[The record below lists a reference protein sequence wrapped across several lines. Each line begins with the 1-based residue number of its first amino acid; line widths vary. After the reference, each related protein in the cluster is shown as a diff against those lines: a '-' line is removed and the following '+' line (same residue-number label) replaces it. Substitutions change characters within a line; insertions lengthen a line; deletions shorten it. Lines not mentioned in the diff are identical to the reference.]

1 MTEAASCVPV
11 SWLRLERYAL
21 GELGPDERT
30 EIAGHLAAC
39 TGCRAR
45 SDLIAGDAGRE
56 LPPLPTAPPSRSA
69 TRRPGWLAFAAVW
82 AMAAAVFLIVWTRP
96 GDEPRLGGRRI
107 AVKGGD
113 VTIELV
119 RERAGSIAWEPT
131 SFTADDRF
139 KLLLTCAPPLH
150 VYADLVVFQSDGP
163 AFPGA
168 ASLIG
173 CGNRIP
179 LPTSFR
185 ITGPGDASICVAAAP
200 DAPPSR
206 AGLAGGESALTGP
219 HVCLHLDRP

>member
-1 MTEAASCVPV
+1 MLVVWA
-11 SWLRLERYAL
+11 
-21 GELGPDERT
+21 
-30 EIAGHLAAC
+30 
-39 TGCRAR
+39 
-45 SDLIAGDAGRE
+45 
-56 LPPLPTAPPSRSA
+56 
-69 TRRPGWLAFAAVW
+69 RPGE
-82 AMAAAVFLIVWTRP
+82 TP
-96 GDEPRLGGRRI
+96 HLGGRRI

-139 KLLLTCAPPLH
+139 KLLLTCAPPLR
-150 VYADLVVFQSDGP
+150 VYADLVVLQSDGP

-185 ITGPGDASICVAAAP
+185 ITGPGDASICVAVDP

-206 AGLAGGESALTGP
+206 GRLASGEPAVPGP

>member
-1 MTEAASCVPV
+1 MTEAGSCVPV

-21 GELGPDERT
+21 DEVGADERK

-39 TGCRAR
+39 PGCRAR
-45 SDLIAGDAGRE
+45 ADLIAGDASRE
-56 LPPLPTAPPSRSA
+56 LPPLPSAPPAWS
-69 TRRPGWLAFAAVW
+69 TRRRPRWLAQAAAWATAAAILLVVW
-82 AMAAAVFLIVWTRP
+82 ARP
-96 GDEPRLGGRRI
+96 GDSPHLGGRRI

-119 RERAGSIAWEPT
+119 RERAGTIAWEPT

-139 KLLLTCAPPLH
+139 KLLLTCAPPPR
-150 VYADLVVFQSDGP
+150 VYADLVVLQSDGP
-163 AFPGA
+163 AFPAA

-173 CGNRIP
+173 CGNRVP

-185 ITGPGDASICVAAAP
+185 ITGPGDASICVALDP
-200 DAPPSR
+200 DGPPSR
-206 AGLAGGESALTGP
+206 ARLAGP

>member
-1 MTEAASCVPV
+1 VTEAVPCVPV

-21 GELGPDERT
+21 GELGPVERT

-39 TGCRAR
+39 PGCRAR
-45 SDLIAGDAGRE
+45 ADLIAGDGGRE
-56 LPPLPTAPPSRSA
+56 LPALPSAPPSRST
-69 TRRPGWLAFAAVW
+69 TRHPGWLACAV
-82 AMAAAVFLIVWTRP
+82 AAAVAVLLVVWARP
-96 GDEPRLGGRRI
+96 GDEPHLGGRRI

-150 VYADLVVFQSDGP
+150 VYADLVVLQGDGP

-168 ASLIG
+168 PALIG

-179 LPTSFR
+179 LPTAFR
-185 ITGPGDASICVAAAP
+185 ITGPGDASVCVAVDP

-206 AGLAGGESALTGP
+206 ARLAGGGPAVSGP
-219 HVCLHLDRP
+219 HVCMHLDRP

>member
-1 MTEAASCVPV
+1 MTEAVSCVPV
-11 SWLRLERYAL
+11 SWLRLELYAL
-21 GELGPDERT
+21 GEVGADERT

-39 TGCRAR
+39 PICRERA
-45 SDLIAGDAGRE
+45 DLIAGDGGRE
-56 LPPLPTAPPSRSA
+56 LPPLPAPPPSRP
-69 TRRPGWLAFAAVW
+69 TRHPRWFAFAAVLATAATILLVVW
-82 AMAAAVFLIVWTRP
+82 ARP
-96 GDEPRLGGRRI
+96 ANEPPLGGQRI

-139 KLLLTCAPPLH
+139 KLLLTCAAPLH
-150 VYADLVVFQSDGP
+150 VYADLVVLQGDGP

-168 ASLIG
+168 PSLIG

-185 ITGPGDASICVAAAP
+185 ITGPGDASVCVAVAP
-200 DAPPSR
+200 DEPPSR
-206 AGLAGGESALTGP
+206 ARLAGGEHAPGP
-219 HVCLHLDRP
+219 RVCLHLDRR

>member
-1 MTEAASCVPV
+1 MMEAVSCVPV

-30 EIAGHLAAC
+30 NIAGHLASC
-39 TGCRAR
+39 PGCRAR
-45 SDLIAGDAGRE
+45 ADLIAGDGGRE
-56 LPPLPTAPPSRSA
+56 LPPLPPAPTARTT
-69 TRRPGWLAFAAVW
+69 TRHPGWLAFAVGA
-82 AMAAAVFLIVWTRP
+82 AAAVLLVVWARP
-96 GDEPRLGGRRI
+96 ADEPQPSGRRL
-107 AVKGGD
+107 AVKGGE

-150 VYADLVVFQSDGP
+150 VYADLVVLQSDGP

-168 ASLIG
+168 AALVG

-179 LPTSFR
+179 LPISFR
-185 ITGPGDASICVAAAP
+185 ISGPGDASICVALDP
-200 DAPPSR
+200 DAPPAR
-206 AGLAGGESALTGP
+206 ARLAGGEPAAPGP
-219 HVCLHLDRP
+219 HLCLHLVRR

>member
-1 MTEAASCVPV
+1 VTEAVSCVPV

-21 GELGPDERT
+21 DELAPGERT
-30 EIAGHLAAC
+30 EIAGHLAICPA
-39 TGCRAR
+39 CRAR
-45 SDLIAGDAGRE
+45 ADLIAGDGGRE
-56 LPPLPTAPPSRSA
+56 LPPLPAAPPSRST
-69 TRRPGWLAFAAVW
+69 TRHPGWLAFAAVGT
-82 AMAAAVFLIVWTRP
+82 MVAAVLLVVRARS
-96 GDEPRLGGRRI
+96 GDEPQRGGRRI
-107 AVKGGD
+107 AVKGGE

-139 KLLLTCAPPLH
+139 KLLLTCAPPLR
-150 VYADLVVFQSDGP
+150 VYADLVVLQSDGP

-185 ITGPGDASICVAAAP
+185 ITGPGDASVCVAVDP

-206 AGLAGGESALTGP
+206 ARLAGGETGVP
-219 HVCLHLDRP
+219 GARVCVHLDPP